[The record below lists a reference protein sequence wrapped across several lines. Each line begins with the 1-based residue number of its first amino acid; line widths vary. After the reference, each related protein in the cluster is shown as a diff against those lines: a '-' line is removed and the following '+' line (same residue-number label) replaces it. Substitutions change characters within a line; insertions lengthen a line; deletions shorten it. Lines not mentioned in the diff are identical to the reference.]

1 MSDDDQMWVPA
12 GRGVLAWLRDLGQ
25 RWAAPR
31 GEPGELAA
39 VEAAIGN
46 PWADEAVRR
55 ALSVEGT
62 GLYGLGCGGKD
73 PSALSPLG
81 EYHPRPGEDP
91 RVAAARRAMGRV
103 WGDCSGFLAWAWSES
118 RHDPDDGE
126 DEIGGDW
133 IYTDALEADGRGP
146 QKFARRVMP
155 PDVMPG
161 DGLVYGAGAKVG
173 HCAIV
178 IARGKVVRRFAD
190 VTVIHCHGPS
200 GKGPA
205 ITRSSG
211 ALWDRKGGI
220 AIRRVGR

>member
-1 MSDDDQMWVPA
+1 MGLVD
-12 GRGVLAWLRDLGQ
+12 WLRDLGA
-25 RWAAPR
+25 RWSAPRVDPPELVAVEREIEAAGWDAAWAA
-31 GEPGELAA
+31 E
-39 VEAAIGN
+39 V
-46 PWADEAVRR
+46 VRR
-55 ALSVEGT
+55 AESCEGT
-62 GLYGLGCGGKD
+62 GVYGLGKGGKD
-73 PSALSPLG
+73 PAAPSPLDAHG
-81 EYHPRPGEDP
+81 LC
-91 RVAAARRAMGRV
+91 
-103 WGDCSGFLAWAWSES
+103 DCSGFLAWCWSEP

-133 IYTDALEADGRGP
+133 IYTDALEADARGK
-146 QKFARRVMP
+146 QRFARRILSPAVK
-155 PDVMPG
+155 PG

-178 IARGKVVRRFAD
+178 VAVKPVVRSFAD
-190 VTVIHCHGPS
+190 VTVVHCHGPS

>member
-1 MSDDDQMWVPA
+1 MT
-12 GRGVLAWLRDLGQ
+12 VLTWLRDLGA

-31 GEPGELAA
+31 PDPPALAA
-39 VEAAIGN
+39 VEREIEASGWDAA
-46 PWADEAVRR
+46 WAAEVVRR
-55 ALSVEGT
+55 AESAEGT
-62 GLYGLGCGGKD
+62 GVYGLGKGGKD
-73 PSALSPLG
+73 PAAPSPLDAHG
-81 EYHPRPGEDP
+81 LC
-91 RVAAARRAMGRV
+91 
-103 WGDCSGFLAWAWSES
+103 DCSGFVAWSWSEP

-146 QKFARRVMP
+146 QRFARRILP
-155 PDVMPG
+155 PAIKPG
-161 DGLVYGAGAKVG
+161 DALVYGAGAKVG

-178 IARGKVVRRFAD
+178 VAVPAVVRRFAD
-190 VTVIHCHGPS
+190 VEVIHAHGPS

-205 ITRSSG
+205 ITRATG

>member
-1 MSDDDQMWVPA
+1 MTL
-12 GRGVLAWLRDLGQ
+12 LAWLRDLGG
-25 RWAAPR
+25 RLAAPR
-31 GEPGELAA
+31 VDPPELAA
-39 VEAAIGN
+39 VEAQIGSA
-46 PWADEAVRR
+46 WADEVVRR

-62 GLYGLGCGGKD
+62 GLYGLGCGGRD
-73 PSALSPLG
+73 PSASSPLG
-81 EYHPRPGEDP
+81 EYRPRPGEDP
-91 RVAAARRAMGRV
+91 RITAARRAMGPL
-103 WGDCSGFLAWAWSES
+103 WGDCSAFLAWCWSEP

-155 PDVMPG
+155 ANVQPG

-178 IARGKVVRRFAD
+178 IARPAVVRRFAD
-190 VTVIHCHGPS
+190 VTVAHCHGPS

-205 ITRSSG
+205 ITRASG

-220 AIRRVGR
+220 AIRRVGH

>member
-1 MSDDDQMWVPA
+1 MAVVT
-12 GRGVLAWLRDLGQ
+12 VLAWLRDLGA
-25 RWAAPR
+25 RWSAPR
-31 GEPGELAA
+31 VEPPELAA
-39 VEAAIGN
+39 VEREIEAAGWDAA
-46 PWADEAVRR
+46 WAAEVVRR
-55 ALSVEGT
+55 AEAHEGQA
-62 GLYGLGCGGKD
+62 LYGLGCGGTD
-73 PSALSPLG
+73 PSAPSPCG
-81 EYHPRPGEDP
+81 PYKPRPGEDP
-91 RVAAARRAMGRV
+91 RVTAERRARGDV
-103 WGDCSGFLAWAWSES
+103 WLDCSGFLSWCWSEP

-133 IYTDALEADGRGP
+133 IYTDALEADAKGR
-146 QKFARRVMP
+146 QRFCRRVIP
-155 PDVMPG
+155 PAVKPG

-178 IARGKVVRRFAD
+178 VAVPAVVRRFAD
-190 VTVIHCHGPS
+190 LTVVHCHGPS

>member
-1 MSDDDQMWVPA
+1 MSDDDQMWRPT
-12 GRGVLAWLRDLGQ
+12 RGGLLGWLRSLGG
-25 RWAAPR
+25 RLAAPR
-31 GEPGELAA
+31 VDPPELAA
-39 VEAAIGN
+39 VEAEIGSA
-46 PWADEAVRR
+46 WAAEVVRR

-62 GLYGLGCGGKD
+62 GIYGLGCGGKD
-73 PSALSPLG
+73 PAAPSPLDA
-81 EYHPRPGEDP
+81 H
-91 RVAAARRAMGRV
+91 GRC
-103 WGDCSGFLAWAWSES
+103 DCSGFLAWTWGES

-155 PDVMPG
+155 ANVQPG

-178 IARGKVVRRFAD
+178 IARPAVVRRFAD
-190 VTVIHCHGPS
+190 VTVAHCHGPS

-205 ITRSSG
+205 ITRASG

-220 AIRRVGR
+220 AIRRVGH

>member
-1 MSDDDQMWVPA
+1 MTLTDWIRS
-12 GRGVLAWLRDLGQ
+12 LGA

-31 GEPGELAA
+31 VDPPELAA
-39 VEAAIGN
+39 VEREIEAAGWDAA
-46 PWADEAVRR
+46 WAAEVVRR
-55 ALSVEGT
+55 AKSCEGQ
-62 GLYGLGCGGKD
+62 GVYGLGHGGKD
-73 PSALSPLG
+73 PSALSPLDKAG
-81 EYHPRPGEDP
+81 LL
-91 RVAAARRAMGRV
+91 
-103 WGDCSGFLAWAWSES
+103 DCSGFLAWSWSEP

-133 IYTDALEADGRGP
+133 IYTDALEADARGR
-146 QKFARRVMP
+146 QRFARRILP
-155 PDVMPG
+155 PDVRPG

-178 IARGKVVRRFAD
+178 VAVPAVARRFAD

-200 GKGPA
+200 GTGPA

-211 ALWDRKGGI
+211 ALWDRKQGI